1 MPYRVIFVIILTI
14 VTASINAEVKKEI
27 RALKTS
33 GTIRIDGYLDEG
45 DWSETQVIDDFI
57 QQYPNEGLSL
67 SERTEV
73 RLLYDT
79 DKLFTQWNHTDDRAS
94 TNFLL
99 NYIYRPG
106 SDFYL
111 VYNQIWDTSEGIH
124 TNEWT
129 ILSKFT
135 LLLSI

>member
-1 MPYRVIFVIILTI
+1 MMPYRVIFVIILTI

-33 GTIRIDGYLDEG
+33 GTIIIDGYLDEG

-57 QQYPNEGLSL
+57 QQYPNEGLPL

-79 DKLFTQWNHTDDRAS
+79 DKSMRWEAIIIVMVELT
-94 TNFLL
+94 
-99 NYIYRPG
+99 Y
-106 SDFYL
+106 FYDL
-111 VYNQIWDTSEGIH
+111 TTCGGYA
-124 TNEWT
+124 
-129 ILSKFT
+129 L
-135 LLLSI
+135 

>member
-79 DKLFTQWNHTDDRAS
+79 DK
-94 TNFLL
+94 
-99 NYIYRPG
+99 I
-106 SDFYL
+106 
-111 VYNQIWDTSEGIH
+111 IH
-124 TNEWT
+124 TVE
-129 ILSKFT
+129 SY
-135 LLLSI
+135 